1 MKSEKK
7 KTAVIGAG
15 TIGASWTLNFAW
27 KGADVILYDVKEE
40 ALKQAEKNIERNL
53 ALLRENGVISEKT
66 EKETPRRI
74 QMTAVLKD
82 AVSDAEFI
90 QECGPEN
97 YQMKWEILKEIE
109 EAADPKVIIASSTSG
124 LLITEEGKYMKHP
137 ERLVGGHPYNPP
149 HLLPLVEIVK
159 GEKSS
164 EEAVKEAYDFYLAMG
179 KEPVIVKKEAS
190 GFIANRIQV
199 AVFREMIDLIEKGVC
214 TMEDADKAV
223 LYGPGLRWGLLGPM
237 AVLHLGGGPGG
248 IRATMEKQRES
259 YDIRLAD
266 MADWKHFPEDL
277 ADIADRGMQE
287 EIAHRPPEQG
297 KSLPEMEAWRDE
309 KLIQLLRL
317 HGKL

>member
-1 MKSEKK
+1 MAGKK

-15 TIGASWTLNFAW
+15 TIGASWALNFAW
-27 KGADVILYDVKEE
+27 KGAEVNLYDIGEDI
-40 ALKQAEKNIERNL
+40 LKQAEKNIADNL
-53 ALLRENGVISEKT
+53 SLLQENGVISE
-66 EKETPRRI
+66 EVVREVPRHI
-74 QMTAVLKD
+74 HMTTNLEEAVKD
-82 AVSDAEFI
+82 ADFI

-97 YQMKWEILKEIE
+97 YPMKWEILKNIE
-109 EAADPKVIIASSTSG
+109 VVAKEDAIIASSTSG
-124 LLITEEGKYMKHP
+124 LLITEEAKNMKRP

-159 GEKSS
+159 GEKTSETVM
-164 EEAVKEAYDFYLAMG
+164 EEAYQFYESLG
-179 KEPVIVKKEAS
+179 KEPVIVKKEVS

-237 AVLHLGGGPGG
+237 AVLHMGGGPGG
-248 IRATMEKQRES
+248 IRANMEKQRES

-266 MADWKHFPEDL
+266 MADWKHFPENL
-277 ADIADRGMQE
+277 AEIADAGMKE
-287 EIAHRPPEQG
+287 EVAHRPPEQG
-297 KSLPEMEAWRDE
+297 QNLEEMMQWRDE